1 MNYLY
6 FTIHCAAAVLI
17 LLVCRVLPVSHRA
30 QSITWKLLLI
40 RFLLPFAKVPS
51 PVSVFNWLAPKYERP
66 LIYAEYTGEGVV
78 VNPASVAA
86 VRSMSVFPLLMWI
99 GLGTAALVFAV
110 IALRG
115 FLLVRGS
122 VPFEDPSG
130 KAWLEGVPIKAEL
143 RCTGKIA
150 SPMSCGILGKRYLLA
165 PEGFWFTER
174 TRGVFEHE
182 LFHLKAHDTLWK
194 ALSLL
199 MLCVHWFNPVV
210 WVFYWYIQTE
220 IELLCDEKVLNAHPP
235 EYREEYAWLL
245 VDLPVE
251 ERAAGVPVL
260 SKFHSVR
267 LLKKRIRSVMKHKRR
282 SSVQW
287 ITSAAVSVLAVVSL
301 STNSIVYA
309 AGRQPLEPEGFA
321 SSRVSPVHS
330 ESRSSVPHTPPER
343 KAAYVPM
350 SHGKAYQHD
359 IKNGG
364 FVIYN
369 NGGTGWHFEK
379 GQKAVICFLITDRP
393 DITVG
398 QMIDLGFICGGQKT
412 IMIREQ
418 IKCGVELSFTAPE
431 AGEYEFYVEAY
442 TTEAILAETFTVKQ

>member
-6 FTIHCAAAVLI
+6 FTIHCAAAVLV
-17 LLVCRVLPVSHRA
+17 LLLCRMLPVSHRA

-66 LIYAEYTGEGVV
+66 LIYAEYTGEGVA

-235 EYREEYAWLL
+235 EYREEYARLL

-287 ITSAAVSVLAVVSL
+287 ITSAAVSTLAVVSL

-309 AGRQPLEPEGFA
+309 AGRQPLEPEKPA
-321 SSRVSPVHS
+321 SSRVGPAIS
-330 ESRSSVPHTPPER
+330 ERRSYSYTPSEP
-343 KAAYVPM
+343 KKVYIPM
-350 SHGKAYQHD
+350 SQGKTYQHD
-359 IKNGG
+359 IHNGDM
-364 FVIYN
+364 VIYN

-379 GQKAVICFLITDRP
+379 GQEAVIYFLITDRP
-393 DITVG
+393 EIVI
-398 QMIDLGFICGGQKT
+398 IDMGFIYGNQKT
-412 IMIREQ
+412 SIIREQ
-418 IKCGVELSFTAPE
+418 VKFGAEISFTAPKT
-431 AGEYEFYVEAY
+431 GKYEFYVMSY
-442 TTEAILAETFTVKQ
+442 SLDTILAETFTVKQ

>member
-6 FTIHCAAAVLI
+6 FSIPCAAAVAV
-17 LLVCRVLPVSHRA
+17 LLLCRRLPVSHRA
-30 QSITWKLLLI
+30 QEIAWKLLLV
-40 RFLLPFAKVPS
+40 RLLLPFVKVPS

-66 LIYAEYTGEGVV
+66 LIYAEYTGEGVT

-99 GLGTAALVFAV
+99 GLGAAALVFVV

-115 FLLVRGS
+115 VLLVRGS
-122 VPFEDPSG
+122 APFEDPSG

-150 SPMSCGILGKRYLLA
+150 SPMSCGILGKRYLLV

-235 EYREEYAWLL
+235 EYR
-245 VDLPVE
+245 
-251 ERAAGVPVL
+251 
-260 SKFHSVR
+260 
-267 LLKKRIRSVMKHKRR
+267 
-282 SSVQW
+282 
-287 ITSAAVSVLAVVSL
+287 
-301 STNSIVYA
+301 
-309 AGRQPLEPEGFA
+309 A
-321 SSRVSPVHS
+321 S
-330 ESRSSVPHTPPER
+330 
-343 KAAYVPM
+343 
-350 SHGKAYQHD
+350 G
-359 IKNGG
+359 
-364 FVIYN
+364 
-369 NGGTGWHFEK
+369 
-379 GQKAVICFLITDRP
+379 C
-393 DITVG
+393 
-398 QMIDLGFICGGQKT
+398 
-412 IMIREQ
+412 
-418 IKCGVELSFTAPE
+418 
-431 AGEYEFYVEAY
+431 
-442 TTEAILAETFTVKQ
+442 